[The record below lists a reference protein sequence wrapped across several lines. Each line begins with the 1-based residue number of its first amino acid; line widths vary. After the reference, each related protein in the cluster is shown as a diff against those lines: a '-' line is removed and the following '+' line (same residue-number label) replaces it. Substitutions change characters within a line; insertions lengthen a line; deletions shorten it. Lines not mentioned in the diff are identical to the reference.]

1 MKRYGP
7 GFFLQKIE
15 FDFGSCD
22 CSTLCGMMDGDAFIA
37 GLQAEEGC
45 CRLVLDDTELKI
57 ETVESPALGSDTA
70 GNCASGWTKEDTMSF
85 YSSVVLQIPDTII
98 IATILMSLFAE

>member
-1 MKRYGP
+1 
-7 GFFLQKIE
+7 
-15 FDFGSCD
+15 
-22 CSTLCGMMDGDAFIA
+22 MDGESFIA

-57 ETVESPALGSDTA
+57 EPAESAALGPDTA

-85 YSSVVLQIPDTII
+85 YSSVVLKILDTATNCRPII
-98 IATILMSLFAE
+98 TSHFAG